1 MSIGMLENA
10 NENTQ
15 KNLIQE
21 KNSTTKSVGL
31 EKGVYREDAT
41 SEDRGTLDELNKK
54 WLSDEYTPKK
64 WEEKHKEAKERGNVG
79 FTHNP

>member
-1 MSIGMLENA
+1 MKDINCEPQGRAQSPERTINNNKNYIPEEMSIGMLENA

-41 SEDRGTLDELNKK
+41 SEDRGKLDELNKK
-54 WLSDEYTPKK
+54 
-64 WEEKHKEAKERGNVG
+64 
-79 FTHNP
+79 